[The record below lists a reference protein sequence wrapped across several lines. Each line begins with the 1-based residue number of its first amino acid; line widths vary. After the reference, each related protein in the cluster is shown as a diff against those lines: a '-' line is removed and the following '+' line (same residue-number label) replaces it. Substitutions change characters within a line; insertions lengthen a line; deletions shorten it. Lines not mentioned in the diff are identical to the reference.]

1 MRVGASILVALHFFV
16 GSAAAQHE
24 QHTSQPQGQHGQHGH
39 HGMAHKVA
47 EGVALAAADDAAA
60 QKLTV
65 RLGPLHLPANS
76 DHSAV
81 AQPEDQYLE
90 IPFEGWIIAYH
101 PRLTDAAGATVPGRL
116 LHHVAFWN
124 VSRSDF
130 LCPNK
135 EEHIFGAGGEM
146 NDWPALP
153 GFGYPVSRGDRIR
166 VNTMFHNPTETDYPQ
181 TYIEV
186 VVEYRRVSDGAQLK
200 SVYPTWFDVMEC
212 GNSGYDLMPGR
223 NFSTGNFTLKHTGTL
238 LGVGGH
244 MHDYGTLLNLYNET
258 REEHVASL
266 EPLLDAEGRIQAM
279 PIVTFLEQG
288 GYRLNRGETLR
299 VTAAY
304 ENRSGKRLPDGAM
317 GIVVGY
323 FLPDDDK
330 EMVAHRREAP
340 REQQE

>member
-1 MRVGASILVALHFFV
+1 MRGLKMLAVILLYAA
-16 GSAAAQHE
+16 GAAAQHE
-24 QHTSQPQGQHGQHGH
+24 HHAPPQSQQGQHGH
-39 HGMAHKVA
+39 HGMTHTVA
-47 EGVALAAADDAAA
+47 EGVTLEVAVDAAA
-60 QKLTV
+60 QKMTV
-65 RLGPLHLPANS
+65 RVGPLNLPANS
-76 DHSAV
+76 DHSVV
-81 AQPEDQYLE
+81 AQAADQYLE
-90 IPFEGWIIAYH
+90 IPFDGWIVAYH
-101 PRLTDAAGATVPGRL
+101 PRLTDAAGTRLPGRL

-153 GFGYPVSRGDRIR
+153 GFGYPVSRNDRIR
-166 VNTMFHNPTETDYPQ
+166 VNTMFHNPTDTDYPQ

-186 VVEYRRVSDGAQLK
+186 VIEYQPAGEGTQLK

-212 GNSGYDLMPGR
+212 GNSGYDLTPGR
-223 NFSTGNFTLKHTGTL
+223 NFTTGNFTLQHTGTL

-244 MHDYGTLLNLYNET
+244 MHDYGTLLDLFNVA

-266 EPLLDAEGRIQAM
+266 EPQLDSQGRIQAM

-299 VTAAY
+299 VTASY
-304 ENRSGKRLPDGAM
+304 ENPSGKPLPDGAM

-323 FLPDDDK
+323 FLPDNDA
-330 EMVAHRREAP
+330 EMLAHRRSP
-340 REQQE
+340 SSGSQ

>member
-1 MRVGASILVALHFFV
+1 MRRICMIVAVLLLAT
-16 GSAAAQHE
+16 AAGAQHE
-24 QHTSQPQGQHGQHGH
+24 H
-39 HGMAHKVA
+39 HGMQHATA
-47 EGVALAAADDAAA
+47 AGVKLEQREDAAA
-60 QKLTV
+60 QTITL
-65 RLGPLHLPANS
+65 RLGPLNLPANS

-81 AQPEDQYLE
+81 AQPPDQYLDLL
-90 IPFEGWIIAYH
+90 FDGWIIAYH
-101 PRLTDAAGATVPGRL
+101 PRLTDAAGNTIPGRL

-153 GFGYPVSRGDRIR
+153 GFGYPVAKGNRIR
-166 VNTMFHNPTETDYPQ
+166 INTMFHNPTDTSYPEA
-181 TYIEV
+181 YIEV
-186 VVEYRRVSDGAQLK
+186 VIEYRRTGTAQLR

-212 GNSGYDLMPGR
+212 GNSGYNLDPGQ
-223 NFSTGNFTLKHTGTL
+223 NFHQGSFTLKHTGTL

-244 MHDYGTLLNLYNET
+244 MHDYGTLLELQNVT
-258 REEHVASL
+258 RDENIARLAPQV
-266 EPLLDAEGRIQAM
+266 DTEGRIRSM

-299 VTAAY
+299 VTSAY
-304 ENRSGKRLPDGAM
+304 NNRAGKPLPDGAM

-323 FLPDDDK
+323 FLPDNDA
-330 EMVAHRREAP
+330 EMTAHVRAP
-340 REQQE
+340 R